1 MTEGKWGASW
11 LQVTRYLLQYIHNI
25 PWGNKIYK
33 YKFTNDQ
40 AKLALVGVIF
50 LLNVGAALG
59 LTEKVDFCCGSSD
72 SSSDEE
78 EDGSEEEED
87 GLPESQDAVDSVVK
101 SRSRKAGLTLS
112 GTSRLEAR
120 S

>member
-1 MTEGKWGASW
+1 M
-11 LQVTRYLLQYIHNI
+11 QYLHNI
-25 PWGNKIYK
+25 PCGNKIYK
-33 YKFTNDQ
+33 YKVTNDQ
-40 AKLALVGVIF
+40 AKLALVGVVF

-59 LTEKVDFCCGSSD
+59 LMEKVDFCCGSSD

-78 EDGSEEEED
+78 EDGSEEEEED

>member
-33 YKFTNDQ
+33 YKVTNDQ
-40 AKLALVGVIF
+40 AKLALVEVF

-78 EDGSEEEED
+78 DDGSEEEED

-101 SRSRKAGLTLS
+101 SRSRKAGLTFIS

>member
-1 MTEGKWGASW
+1 M
-11 LQVTRYLLQYIHNI
+11 V
-25 PWGNKIYK
+25 
-33 YKFTNDQ
+33 
-40 AKLALVGVIF
+40 F